1 MTDKLSYFGIILKWD
16 YLFKPDCFLTVTA
29 MTKSTYTDNY
39 AKLIKQLVDCRKK
52 QKMTQTELSA
62 CMGKPQSFIAKIENR
77 ERRLDVIEFLEL
89 CKHMQIDPIP
99 IVASLIVN

>member
-1 MTDKLSYFGIILKWD
+1 M
-16 YLFKPDCFLTVTA
+16 A

-39 AKLIKQLVDCRKK
+39 AKLIKQLVDCRKR

-62 CMGKPQSFIAKIENR
+62 YMGKPQSFIAKVENK

-89 CKHMQIDPIP
+89 CKHMKIDPLP
-99 IVASLIVN
+99 IVASLIIE